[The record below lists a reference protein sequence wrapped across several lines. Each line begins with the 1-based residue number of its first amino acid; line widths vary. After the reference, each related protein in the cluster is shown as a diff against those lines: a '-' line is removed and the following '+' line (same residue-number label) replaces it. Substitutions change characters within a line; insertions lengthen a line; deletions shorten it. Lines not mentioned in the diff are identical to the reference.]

1 LPTLRQSRLTQHP
14 LTDFRSFA
22 LDRRDRAPSPKK
34 HSTNALNLVACITI
48 NRLLYHAAW
57 PPSILRSA
65 PVMNELASLNKNTA
79 APRYSSGFDKRPNM
93 FCVGHVSLRS
103 GYFLKSSST
112 IAVTMYPGEM
122 VLTRMLCS
130 PHSDA
135 RLRAS
140 CITPAFDA
148 LYAEQMRPY

>member
-1 LPTLRQSRLTQHP
+1 M
-14 LTDFRSFA
+14 
-22 LDRRDRAPSPKK
+22 K
-34 HSTNALNLVACITI
+34 
-48 NRLLYHAAW
+48 
-57 PPSILRSA
+57 
-65 PVMNELASLNKNTA
+65 ELASLNKKTA
-79 APRYSSGFDKRPNM
+79 APRYSSGFDRRPNM
-93 FCVGHVSLRS
+93 FCVGQVSLRS

-112 IAVTMYPGEM
+112 MAVTMYPGEI

-148 LYAEQMRPY
+148 LYAEQMSPW